1 MQIPA
6 GVLCE
11 ETRVVTRLFWIV
23 DARDFQK
30 DKEGLLGMISK
41 RILATLL
48 GGFLLTGVAEEQDY
62 PYLDDVN
69 EQADGPKVTGGF
81 PKIMASETQSDDAN
95 AEQWSKYDL
104 LGTKTGMMYRVEA
117 AQAINP
123 KLGEL
128 FHHALI
134 FAGKMGHYGYFC
146 AQPGSSMRG
155 IINSAAIYIRDPG
168 G

>member
-48 GGFLLTGVAEEQDY
+48 GGFLLTGVAEAQD
-62 PYLDDVN
+62 L
-69 EQADGPKVTGGF
+69 EF
-81 PKIMASETQSDDAN
+81 SEAPWRDA
-95 AEQWSKYDL
+95 
-104 LGTKTGMMYRVEA
+104 
-117 AQAINP
+117 
-123 KLGEL
+123 
-128 FHHALI
+128 
-134 FAGKMGHYGYFC
+134 
-146 AQPGSSMRG
+146 
-155 IINSAAIYIRDPG
+155 
-168 G
+168 